1 MADTIGTAYVQIEP
15 SFDGVTPK
23 IEKQFGG
30 EGESAGKSFSSGF
43 GSVVGTLGKAAV
55 GAAAVGTA
63 AVSGMVKGAYEG
75 FSNYQQLVGGVETL
89 FGDAANTVQDK
100 AAVAFTTAGMS
111 ANQYMETVTSFSA
124 SLIQSL
130 EGDTQQAAQVADR
143 AIIDMSDNANKMGTN
158 IDSIQ
163 NAYQGFAKQN
173 YTMLDNLKLG
183 YGGTKSEMERLVED
197 ASGMEEEMKK
207 LGVTVDADSL
217 SFANIVNAISVV
229 QSHMGIMGTTSA
241 EASETV
247 SGSLASVQAAWQ
259 NVLTA
264 MGTGD
269 NDTIS
274 KNIQQLVETAQTY
287 ASNMLPVIQNALKG
301 ISTLIQ
307 ELGPKIAEALPGL
320 ITEVLPGLLTAGVD
334 IIKTLGEGIIQAIPD
349 LMPTITEVILDLCNM
364 LVEMLPELIEV
375 GMQVILQLALGI
387 AQALPE
393 LIPTIVETVLTIAE
407 YLIENVDLLID
418 ASIAL
423 MTGLADG
430 LINALPVLIEKAP
443 EIVMKLLE
451 AIIRNAPKILE
462 AGVKLI
468 LTLIEGIV
476 SAWGKLIQTGKDII
490 DKVKEGWSKKVE
502 EAKKWGSDMI
512 QNFINGIK
520 EKWDSLKNTVKE
532 VAQSVK
538 NFLGFSEPEEGPLSN
553 FHTYAPDMMKLYA
566 QGIEDNADLVKNAL
580 TDATSDIMGSNV
592 DVQAVQSVQA
602 SVNPAAIGQSDDR
615 LGRIESL
622 LTDFI
627 ENFRQDIYLD
637 TGALVG
643 GTVNA
648 YNNALG
654 QLAIQGANR

>member
-1 MADTIGTAYVQIEP
+1 MAETIGTAYVQIEP

-43 GSVVGTLGKAAV
+43 GSVMGTLGKAAV

-89 FGDAANTVQDK
+89 FGSAADYVQDK
-100 AAVAFTTAGMS
+100 AAVAFTTAGLS
-111 ANQYMETVTSFSA
+111 ANDYMETVTSFSA

-130 EGDTQQAAQVADR
+130 EGDTEQAAKVADR

-158 IDSIQ
+158 MGSIQ

-183 YGGTKSEMERLVED
+183 YGGTKEEMARLIED
-197 ASGMEEEMKK
+197 ASGMTEEMEK
-207 LGVTVDADSL
+207 LGVSVDADSM

-229 QSHMGIMGTTSA
+229 QAHMGIMGTTSA

-259 NVLTA
+259 NVLTS

-269 NDTIS
+269 NEMIS
-274 KNIQQLVETAQTY
+274 KNIEQLVETAKVY

-301 ISTLIQ
+301 VSTLIQ
-307 ELGPKIAEALPGL
+307 ELGPQIAEELPNL
-320 ITEVLPGLLTAGVD
+320 IKEVLPGLLTAGVD
-334 IIKTLGEGIIQAIPD
+334 IVKTLGEGIIDAIPD
-349 LMPTITEVILDLCNM
+349 LMPTITEVILSLCDM
-364 LVEMLPELIEV
+364 IVEMLPELIQV

-387 AQALPE
+387 AEALPE
-393 LIPTIVETVLTIAE
+393 LIPAIVETVLAIAE

-418 ASIAL
+418 AAIAL
-423 MTGLADG
+423 ITGLADG

-443 EIVMKLLE
+443 EIVMKLLD
-451 AIIRNAPKILE
+451 AIVRNAPKILE
-462 AGVKLI
+462 AGV
-468 LTLIEGIV
+468 TLIFKIAEGIV
-476 SAWGKLIQTGKDII
+476 SAWGKLIEVGKEVVE
-490 DKVKEGWSKKVE
+490 KVKEGWSKKVE
-502 EAKKWGSDMI
+502 EAKKWGKDLI
-512 QNFINGIK
+512 DNFVEGIK
-520 EKWDSLKNTVKE
+520 EKWDSLKKTVKE

-566 QGIEDNADLVKNAL
+566 QGIEDNADLVKSAL
-580 TDATSDIMGSNV
+580 TDATSDIMGTDV
-592 DVQAVQSVQA
+592 DVKAVQSVQA
-602 SVNPAAIGQSDDR
+602 SVTPAAQNNSGISR
-615 LGRIESL
+615 LENL

-627 ENFRQDIYLD
+627 ENFKQDIYLD

-654 QLAIQGANR
+654 QLALQGASR